1 MNFKSY
7 YLNIKKFFSD
17 NLVENGYYSYSN
29 VIIADP
35 SDDPRK
41 VLVIFPFNQDI
52 FRVASYIFREI
63 PYSKKNAQFH
73 YIIRDDYSDYFNVR
87 NGTLYKIR
95 LQNKKSDIN
104 FETFPDDIKFNMVVN
119 LNIDSN
125 SKVSALMSNLQSNY
139 KIGFK
144 HEDSDLLYNIQID
157 ISKNGII
164 EDGFKQIRD
173 LI

>member
-1 MNFKSY
+1 
-7 YLNIKKFFSD
+7 
-17 NLVENGYYSYSN
+17 
-29 VIIADP
+29 
-35 SDDPRK
+35 
-41 VLVIFPFNQDI
+41 
-52 FRVASYIFREI
+52 
-63 PYSKKNAQFH
+63 
-73 YIIRDDYSDYFNVR
+73 
-87 NGTLYKIR
+87 
-95 LQNKKSDIN
+95 
-104 FETFPDDIKFNMVVN
+104 MVVN
-119 LNIDSN
+119 LNIDCN